1 MKKPDERER
10 QKDLELRWRDGEEE
24 FGLKDAG
31 LVLLLLSGVI
41 VMLVTAMFI
50 F

>member
-1 MKKPDERER
+1 MKKPDER
-10 QKDLELRWRDGEEE
+10 QKDLELRWRDEEE
-24 FGLKDAG
+24 EYSLRDAA

>member
-10 QKDLELRWRDGEEE
+10 QKDLELRWRDEEE
-24 FGLKDAG
+24 YSLRDAA

>member
-1 MKKPDERER
+1 MGADKMKPDER
-10 QKDLELRWRDGEEE
+10 QFRWQEEPE
-24 FGLKDAG
+24 YSLKDAG

-41 VMLVTAMFI
+41 VMLVAAMFI